1 MAEGEIYM
9 STRIETNSSIRDFA
23 PGDYE
28 ALAEIE
34 RSLYPDHASSAAEI
48 RFRDEHRDPKVTFR
62 RYVWVD
68 GGRVVASAGFSHEA
82 YAFHPQRFW
91 VWVEVHADFQKRGIG
106 SALWEKVQRELEPL
120 DPIKL
125 QVETGEMHPH
135 GVEFARKHGFEIE
148 QEEIESR
155 LDLVKFEPE
164 AFGDRVQKVIE
175 QGISFRSHGELS
187 TREDHMQRLYDL
199 VTTLDEDVPWPD
211 PYTKPEYDLWS
222 GRMLANPNLLPEGYV
237 VALDGEDY
245 VGMSNLWNAEVIP
258 DVWTGLTGVLREY
271 RGRGIAT
278 ALKVQVLGWAKEAGI
293 LGTRTWNAEQNAG
306 MRGINRQLGFELL
319 PAWYTCA
326 KFIKPEEE
334 QK

>member
-1 MAEGEIYM
+1 M
-9 STRIETNSSIRDFA
+9 SIRIEKTQGIRPFE
-23 PGDYE
+23 PRDYE
-28 ALAEIE
+28 ALADLE
-34 RSLYPDHASSAAEI
+34 RVMFPDHAGSPREMQ
-48 RFRDEHRDPKVTFR
+48 FNDEHRDPKVLWR
-62 RYVWVD
+62 RWVWEEQ
-68 GGRVVASAGFSHEA
+68 GRVVARSDFSQDA
-82 YAFHPQRFW
+82 YSYHPQKFW
-91 VWVEVHADFQKRGIG
+91 VQVEVHPDFQRRGIG

-125 QVETGEMHPH
+125 QAQTCEIHPE
-135 GVEFARKHGFEIE
+135 GVDFAKKHRFEIE

-155 LDLVKFEPE
+155 LDLVKFDPD
-164 AFGDRVQKVIE
+164 AFGDRVQKVME
-175 QGISFRSHGELS
+175 QGIGFRSHGELAL
-187 TREDHMQRLYDL
+187 REDHMPKLYEL
-199 VTTLDEDVPWPD
+199 VTTIDVDVPWPD
-211 PYTKPEYDLWS
+211 PYTKPEYEHWS
-222 GRMLANPNLLPEGYV
+222 KRMLANPNLLPEGYV

-245 VGMSNLWNAEVIP
+245 VGMSNLWNAEAIP

-278 ALKVQVLGWAKEAGI
+278 ALKVQALGWAKEAGI

-334 QK
+334 QA